1 MVQRQPIKNHSQFF
15 FCVLGDHLIDGRQV
29 FLLRFA
35 GRVHIHIKDQAFE
48 QICLAI
54 IPEMITLIISLRV
67 GDDDIGK
74 HLCHEGVPAQ
84 VEHTVPGVAKFRL

>member
-1 MVQRQPIKNHSQFF
+1 MVQRRPIKNHSQFF

-35 GRVHIHIKDQAFE
+35 GRVHIHIKDQALE

-54 IPEMITLIISLRV
+54 IPEMITLTISLRV